1 MMSER
6 IFDNFYCDKP
16 IRRYS
21 DTPYLMSM
29 ILYSEDLPRKNDE
42 FLQNN
47 TLGEDL

>member
-6 IFDNFYCDKP
+6 IFDNFYWDKP
-16 IRRYS
+16 PLRYS
-21 DTPYLMSM
+21 DIPYPMSM
-29 ILYSEDLPRKNDE
+29 ILYSEDLPQKNDE